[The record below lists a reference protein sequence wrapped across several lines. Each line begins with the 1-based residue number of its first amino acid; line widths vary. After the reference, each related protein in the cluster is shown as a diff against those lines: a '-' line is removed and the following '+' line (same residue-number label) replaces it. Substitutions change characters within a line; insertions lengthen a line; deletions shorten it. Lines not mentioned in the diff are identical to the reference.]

1 MTSLSRKL
9 RKKVLDL
16 ADGEFDLLIALRPEH
31 ISYCSGFKSMMH
43 DTDRHHRMA
52 VVFSAGSAAL
62 VCPRSDLGPAL
73 EAVESDMQLHLY
85 GRFIFR
91 GATRPEPTRP
101 ETLSA
106 DWAVAL
112 GNAVAGLGLS
122 NPRIGLDLSEPS
134 FSLEIVQRALPGSR
148 VADATSL
155 FLQARTTKLPEEIDL
170 LARAARI
177 AERAIHDSLAELRPG
192 HTEWRLAGMIAARM
206 TEAGAIPGFIVATS
220 GPRSAL
226 ADAYPA
232 NRPITRGDL
241 IRLDIGCSVDGY
253 WADTARTAIM
263 GPTSNRIRDLLS
275 VLRDGQ
281 IAAMAAVE
289 PGVAAEE
296 LFHIAVDHIR
306 SHGIPDYERH
316 HVGHGIGR
324 ECFEAPRLAPG
335 SATALACGM
344 VLCVETPYY
353 ELGWGGMMTEDT
365 VIVTDRGS
373 QRLTTS
379 SSELIV
385 LD

>member
-1 MTSLSRKL
+1 MTSLSQKL

-52 VVFSAGSAAL
+52 VAFSADSAAL

-73 EAVESDMQLHLY
+73 EAIEPDLQLHLY

-91 GATRPEPTRP
+91 GVTRPEPARP
-101 ETLSA
+101 ETLSNEWSA
-106 DWAVAL
+106 AL
-112 GNAVAGLGLS
+112 GNAVAGLGVS
-122 NPRIGLDLSEPS
+122 NPRIGVDLSEPS
-134 FSLEIVQRALPGSR
+134 FSLEAVQHALPGFQL
-148 VADATSL
+148 ADASYL
-155 FLQARTTKLPEEIDL
+155 FLQARATKLPEEIQL

-177 AERAIHDSLAELRPG
+177 AESAIHDSLFELRPG
-192 HTEWRLAGMIAARM
+192 NTEWQLASRIAARM
-206 TEAGAIPGFIVATS
+206 TEAGALPGFIVATS

-226 ADAYPA
+226 ADAYPSS
-232 NRPITRGDL
+232 RSITQGDL

-253 WADTARTAIM
+253 WADTARTATM
-263 GPTSNRIRDLLS
+263 GQPSNRIRDLLS

-281 IAAMAAVE
+281 IAAMSAIK
-289 PGVAAEE
+289 PGIAAEE
-296 LFHIAVDHIR
+296 AFRIAVEYIR
-306 SHGIPDYERH
+306 SNGIPDYERH

-324 ECFEAPRLAPG
+324 ECFEFPRLAPG
-335 SATALACGM
+335 VHTVLSSGM

-365 VIVTDRGS
+365 VVITENGTT
-373 QRLTTS
+373 RLTTS

-385 LD
+385 LN

>member
-16 ADGEFDLLIALRPEH
+16 ADGAFDLLIALRPEH

-52 VVFSAGSAAL
+52 VAFSIDTAAL

-73 EAVESDMQLHLY
+73 EAIEPDTQLHLY

-91 GATRPEPTRP
+91 GDIRPQPTRR
-101 ETLSA
+101 ETLSN
-106 DWAVAL
+106 DWATAVR
-112 GNAVAGLGLS
+112 NAIQGLGFN
-122 NPRIGLDLSEPS
+122 NPRVGVDLSEPS
-134 FSLEIVQRALPGSR
+134 FTLEAIQQAIPGLR
-148 VADATSL
+148 LADATAL
-155 FLQARTTKLPEEIDL
+155 FLEARATKLPEEIAL
-170 LARAARI
+170 LARSAKI
-177 AERAIHDSLAELRPG
+177 AESAIHESFSRLRTG
-192 HTEWRLAGMIAARM
+192 DTEWRLASLIAAHM
-206 TEAGAIPGFIVATS
+206 TAAGALPGFIVATS
-220 GPRSAL
+220 GARSAL

-232 NRPITRGDL
+232 AKPIVPGDL

-253 WADTARTAIM
+253 WADTARTAVL
-263 GPTSNRIRDLLS
+263 GPPSARIRDLFS
-275 VLRDGQ
+275 VLREGQ
-281 IAAMAAVE
+281 IAALSAIA

-296 LFHIAVDHIR
+296 VFRIAMEYIR
-306 SHGIPDYERH
+306 SHGIGDYERH

-324 ECFEAPRLAPG
+324 ECFEFPRLAPG
-335 SATALACGM
+335 TNAVLREGM

-365 VIVTDRGS
+365 VVVTGS
-373 QRLTTS
+373 KPQQLTTS